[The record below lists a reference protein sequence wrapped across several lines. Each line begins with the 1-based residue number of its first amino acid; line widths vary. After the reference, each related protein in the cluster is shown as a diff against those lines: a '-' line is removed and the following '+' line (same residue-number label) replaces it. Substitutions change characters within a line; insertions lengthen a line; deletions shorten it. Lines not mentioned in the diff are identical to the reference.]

1 MKAAYFP
8 ILGRFLL
15 FAVLL
20 TAIAGCGSGGS
31 GVSSSSGSSTSDTGP
46 ASSTANNGTG
56 AIAVKVVWNASGSSS
71 LAKATDKVLYAAPVS
86 VVKMR
91 FTVSGTGMS
100 DITKEFPATPGVNG
114 SGQID
119 GIPAGTGRKV
129 TVQGLNLGG
138 IVIHKGETLSNITI
152 TAGQIT
158 NVDPITLNEAI
169 PPITLASPG
178 TAPSVTSVTLTAS
191 EPATI
196 YYTTNGT
203 DPDNVSENPSGQSPV
218 ENIVIS
224 DVTKP
229 IKFFAIDRAGN
240 RETPFKTYTV
250 PISSLTV
257 TW

>member
-1 MKAAYFP
+1 M
-8 ILGRFLL
+8 LRRFFL
-15 FAVLL
+15 FAALIIL
-20 TAIAGCGSGGS
+20 TAGCGSGGS
-31 GVSSSSGSSTSDTGP
+31 TGATSSTGS
-46 ASSTANNGTG
+46 ASTTSVTSETSATTNIGTG
-56 AIAVKVVWNASGSSS
+56 SIAVKVVWNVKGSSS
-71 LAKATDKVLYAAPVS
+71 LAKATEKVLYAAPVS

-129 TVQGLNLGG
+129 TVQGLDLGG

-203 DPDNVSENPSGQSPV
+203 DPDNVSANPSGQSPV

-229 IKFFAIDRAGN
+229 IKFFAIDSAGN